1 MPDALTVY
9 QLHGFEYDKQTSTQF
24 PALKLGLK
32 LWDGVFEGKE
42 STWLRWI
49 DEHDEI
55 IPTGRERA
63 EEERQRAQHE
73 HKRAEQERERAERE
87 RERAEQAEQGEA
99 AQRQRAEQTEQ
110 LLKQEQERLA
120 RLAGLLRELGRDP
133 DRI

>member
-73 HKRAEQERERAERE
+73 HERAEQERERAE